1 MRIIKAFQTHAS
13 WLWFYNCPFNM
24 LEKTSD
30 LKHDDNM
37 DTSLTHWITQSAAK
51 VKIYISFHYSIFII
65 SCAGAVLYLP
75 SPPICQSKLSSVQ
88 SAPPPL
94 LSNYTS
100 LSSTLKWKV
109 QRETP
114 AAFRHCWKYHQ
125 VARVCELNTPRTY
138 YRMFSLL
145 LMILSRFWGL
155 GQYFLFYFWRIS
167 PLVSCLCSFPAFF
180 W

>member
-1 MRIIKAFQTHAS
+1 
-13 WLWFYNCPFNM
+13 M

-109 QRETP
+109 QRETR
-114 AAFRHCWKYHQ
+114 AAFRHCRKYHQ
-125 VARVCELNTPRTY
+125 VARVCELNTLRTY

-145 LMILSRFWGL
+145 LMSLSRFWGL
-155 GQYFLFYFWRIS
+155 GQYFLFYFEGFHLLCLVFVRFPPFFDNPHYFHLCLVNL
-167 PLVSCLCSFPAFF
+167 PLLV
-180 W
+180 